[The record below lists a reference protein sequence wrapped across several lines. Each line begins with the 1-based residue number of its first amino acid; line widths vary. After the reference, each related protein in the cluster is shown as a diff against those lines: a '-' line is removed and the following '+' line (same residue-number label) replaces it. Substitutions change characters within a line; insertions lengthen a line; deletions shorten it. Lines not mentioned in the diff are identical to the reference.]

1 MALAPVLT
9 VQIAMG
15 WAVGLLILSGVT
27 FNILSMLVPAIA
39 MVIGIADGIHLVSR
53 YREERRHSSNRV
65 ISLARTL
72 EEMSMACFWT
82 TFTTAGGFASL
93 LVADTTVI
101 QDFGLHSSVAVVVT
115 YIGIMVLIPLW
126 LRFIPDDVFE
136 RNLRSQPQWTGFF
149 EWIHHFTTTKR
160 MAIIAV
166 WRTMHPSGMGRQ
178 SHYC

>member
-1 MALAPVLT
+1 MLQDELFYVPVSAVVFFITIVWLFRGIHLALAPVLA

-15 WAVGLLILSGVT
+15 WAVGMLIVSGVT

-39 MVIGIADGIHLVSR
+39 MIIGIADGIHLVSR
-53 YREERRHSSNRV
+53 YREERALSTDR
-65 ISLARTL
+65 ILTLARTL

-101 QDFGLHSSVAVVVT
+101 QDFGLHACVAVLVT

-126 LRFIPDDVFE
+126 LRFIPDEVFE
-136 RNLRSQPQWTGFF
+136 HTYGPGPVDEFRGSIDF
-149 EWIHHFTTTKR
+149 
-160 MAIIAV
+160 
-166 WRTMHPSGMGRQ
+166 
-178 SHYC
+178 